1 MKIKILKMV
10 ACPPWNL
17 SALPNDV
24 IEIDEKQGISLIE
37 AERAEATEDE
47 VNHEIYVETEVETNV
62 ETETEVKTEATETEA
77 KPKKD
82 TKKK

>member
-1 MKIKILKMV
+1 MV

-37 AERAEATEDE
+37 AERAEATESE
-47 VNHEIYVETEVETNV
+47 VNHEIYNGVETEVET
-62 ETETEVKTEATETEA
+62 EATESEE
-77 KPKKD
+77 KPKKA